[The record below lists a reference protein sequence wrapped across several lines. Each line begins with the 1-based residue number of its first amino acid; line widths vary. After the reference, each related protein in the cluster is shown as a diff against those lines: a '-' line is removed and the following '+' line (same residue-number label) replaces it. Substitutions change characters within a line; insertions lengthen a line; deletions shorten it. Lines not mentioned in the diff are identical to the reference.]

1 MLTKKCEMKSN
12 VVADTHTEKLT
23 GKGKTKTNGYS
34 RHCNQEQ
41 SDNCTKHWIMQCIYY
56 SVYRKKNWQ
65 KLIVINTSNELSIR
79 LSHEAIT
86 SQLPFL

>member
-1 MLTKKCEMKSN
+1 MKLN

-34 RHCNQEQ
+34 RHRNQEQ

>member
-23 GKGKTKTNGYS
+23 GKGKTKTNRYS

-41 SDNCTKHWIMQCIYY
+41 SDNCTKHWIMQFIYY
-56 SVYRKKNWQ
+56 SVYRKK
-65 KLIVINTSNELSIR
+65 IGRNEL
-79 LSHEAIT
+79 
-86 SQLPFL
+86 